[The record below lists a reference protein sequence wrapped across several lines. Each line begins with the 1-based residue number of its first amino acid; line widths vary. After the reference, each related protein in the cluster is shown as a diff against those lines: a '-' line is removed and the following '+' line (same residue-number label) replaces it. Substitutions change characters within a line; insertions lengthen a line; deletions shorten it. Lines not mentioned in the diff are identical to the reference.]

1 MSSPN
6 NRQNLQDPKRQ
17 SGQPDQSQT
26 DVLAGHA
33 EWIQGA
39 VESTIWC
46 SGTQAQSIL
55 RTPSMAEG
63 RYQAEAKNPQNP
75 QSTQTPQN
83 PSNPERQPGQPE
95 QSQTGLLAGHAE
107 WIKGAAESTI
117 GSLTGSRSWRES
129 GEQDKAHARA
139 ALQAAVE
146 HRDPAKSGYG
156 RAEEIAGRLTGCEGM
171 RHEGAASKSKPRS
184 D

>member
-1 MSSPN
+1 MSSSN
-6 NRQNLQDPKRQ
+6 NPQDPR
-17 SGQPDQSQT
+17 
-26 DVLAGHA
+26 
-33 EWIQGA
+33 
-39 VESTIWC
+39 
-46 SGTQAQSIL
+46 
-55 RTPSMAEG
+55 
-63 RYQAEAKNPQNP
+63 NP
-75 QSTQTPQN
+75 QSAHTSQN
-83 PSNPERQPGQPE
+83 PSQPERQPGGAEQP
-95 QSQTGLLAGHAE
+95 QPGLLYGHAE

-117 GSLTGSRSWRES
+117 GSLTGSRSWHES